1 MKPVRLIACIIGCE
15 LAGAIGSV
23 FTIPAIATWYAAL
36 EKPFFTPP
44 ALVFAPV
51 WTVLYA
57 LMGIALYLAW
67 EKGLSRE
74 AGGLFALQLGLNVL
88 WSVLFFG
95 LKNPQWA
102 GIEIV
107 LLWLSI
113 LATILAF
120 RKTSATAALLLVP
133 YLAWTSLALLL
144 NWAVWMLNA

>member
-1 MKPVRLIACIIGCE
+1 
-15 LAGAIGSV
+15 
-23 FTIPAIATWYAAL
+23 
-36 EKPFFTPP
+36 
-44 ALVFAPV
+44 
-51 WTVLYA
+51 
-57 LMGIALYLAW
+57 MGIALYLAW